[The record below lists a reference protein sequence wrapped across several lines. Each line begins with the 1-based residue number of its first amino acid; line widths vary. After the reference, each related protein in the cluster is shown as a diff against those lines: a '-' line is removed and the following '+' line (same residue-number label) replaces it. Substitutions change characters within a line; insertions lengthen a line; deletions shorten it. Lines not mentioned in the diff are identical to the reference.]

1 MKHVKK
7 GWSSAISPGA
17 YATCVGSRHACAQPA
32 HKTLLCH
39 FGLTWNRHKLEKKC
53 FLNDLI
59 FPPFSGQGVIWNQSQ
74 NMMLKQSINYA
85 NITMSEYT
93 SLKTTSGRASNE
105 TTAELL
111 YVPTHN
117 SALWEQAGLQT
128 QQPSCQKHK
137 VQAVTALCTS
147 PAAGRQATNLPDH
160 SSFFCS
166 YQAPLFPDHSLLK
179 LYIQPHRARTA
190 GMPSRKQ
197 PAALSCYLKRPQE
210 GHPKSR
216 TGSSAAPSYYRENHC
231 FHCLSLTKSQTPGL
245 NPTSLIWHSTSTLKA
260 F

>member
-17 YATCVGSRHACAQPA
+17 FATCVGSQHACAQPA

-39 FGLTWNRHKLEKKC
+39 FGLTQNRHKLEKKC

-74 NMMLKQSINYA
+74 NMVLKQSINYA

-93 SLKTTSGRASNE
+93 SLKTISGRASNK

-166 YQAPLFPDHSLLK
+166 YQAPLFPDLSLLK

-190 GMPSRKQ
+190 GMPARKQ
-197 PAALSCYLKRPQE
+197 PAALSCYLKRPRE
-210 GHPKSR
+210 GRPKGR
-216 TGSSAAPSYYRENHC
+216 TGSSAASSCNREKPLLPLL
-231 FHCLSLTKSQTPGL
+231 FTDREP
-245 NPTSLIWHSTSTLKA
+245 NPRVKP
-260 F
+260 